1 VAQSRRIIERIDLL
15 ILAGATLALVLLI
28 APLRQ
33 IIGVPIGGSL
43 LITILVIAGFTA
55 LVAIAIMALFQL
67 IFKIISKFL

>member
-1 VAQSRRIIERIDLL
+1 
-15 ILAGATLALVLLI
+15 
-28 APLRQ
+28 
-33 IIGVPIGGSL
+33 VPIGGSL